1 VQRGLVSD
9 TADWYKYFKCSTVDP
24 TCLPGEVINT
34 LRRQGFKRLFIYKL
48 LHYPLQTF
56 RLLRRF
62 LRFMPARD
70 VVTLIMNPFFGRKK
84 GTKPAER
91 LSRSVEH
98 ADMKDAAAQMTQL
111 PDEMLHS
118 VMEES
123 RLERL
128 RIQLEAEGSRELPM
142 VHSR

>member
-1 VQRGLVSD
+1 
-9 TADWYKYFKCSTVDP
+9 
-24 TCLPGEVINT
+24 
-34 LRRQGFKRLFIYKL
+34 
-48 LHYPLQTF
+48 
-56 RLLRRF
+56 
-62 LRFMPARD
+62 
-70 VVTLIMNPFFGRKK
+70 
-84 GTKPAER
+84 
-91 LSRSVEH
+91 
-98 ADMKDAAAQMTQL
+98 MTQL

>member
-1 VQRGLVSD
+1 MI
-9 TADWYKYFKCSTVDP
+9 K
-24 TCLPGEVINT
+24 E

-70 VVTLIMNPFFGRKK
+70 VVTLIMNPFWGRKK